1 MKRES
6 TGIQLRVAQAACG
19 LRFTL
24 RAGIM
29 TLAAAAAT
37 LAMVALAYGQAPA
50 PEAPKP
56 DDTAQPQTPPPQAP
70 QAAVPPGTPANATV
84 VDKSAVQSVL
94 GKNVR
99 SAVGEDMGHIVDVVV
114 DAAGAPLAAVIDF
127 GGFLGVGS
135 RKVAVDWSALHFTPG
150 DNPGPV
156 TLDLTKDQ
164 VKAAPEYAEKKPVV
178 ILGAA
183 GVVHS
188 VPQDEPAKPE

>member
-1 MKRES
+1 M
-6 TGIQLRVAQAACG
+6 A
-19 LRFTL
+19 
-24 RAGIM
+24 
-29 TLAAAAAT
+29 LAAAVAA

-50 PEAPKP
+50 PGSPKP
-56 DDTAQPQTPPPQAP
+56 DDTAQPQAPAAQAP
-70 QAAVPPGTPANATV
+70 QVVPPGTPANATV
-84 VDKSAVQSVL
+84 VDKSAVQGVL
-94 GKNVR
+94 GKDVK
-99 SAVGEDMGHIVDVVV
+99 SATGEDMGHIVDVVV

-135 RKVAVDWSALHFTPG
+135 RKVAVDWNALHFTPG

-156 TLDLTKDQ
+156 TLDLTRDQ